1 MSATRRSVL
10 TGGLGLLGLGAL
22 SACGGGARSVG
33 PHSAAV
39 ASTEAA
45 RHARGLVTTS
55 LRAAPSSVDL
65 GGVVVDTW
73 AFGDTVPG
81 PTLRVEAGQVL
92 RVDVRN
98 DLPADTSVHWH
109 GIRLRNDMD
118 GVPMMTQDAIRPGG
132 AFRYEFTAPDP
143 GTYFFHPHV
152 GVQLDRGLY
161 GVLVVEDPHEPGRYD
176 DEWVLVLD
184 DWVDGTGR
192 TPDDV
197 LAGLTAG
204 SGSADA
210 SGGHGMGGMMGGSMS
225 GMGGMGSGGMGGM
238 SGGGDVVYPHYLVNG
253 RVPADP
259 DVLRAR
265 PGDRIRLRVVNAA
278 SDTVFRV
285 SLAGHR
291 LTVTHS
297 DGWPVEP
304 VEGDALLIAMG
315 ERYDLLVTL
324 GDGAFPLTA
333 IPEGKDGQALALVR
347 TASGTP
353 SASAAATTTS
363 GTVLSL
369 ASLRPRAGTT
379 LAARESDRTHDL
391 VLSGSMNPYRWTI
404 NGRSFPDTDPLEVR
418 SNERVSLAV
427 SNMSM
432 MVHPFHLHG
441 HTFSVRGSGVR
452 KDTVLLRPMQR
463 LLLDLDADNPGQW
476 AAHCHNAYHAETG
489 MMTTLGYVT

>member
-22 SACGGGARSVG
+22 SACGGGARPVG
-33 PHSAAV
+33 PRSAAV

-55 LRAAPSSVDL
+55 LRAAPATVDL

-81 PTLRVEAGQVL
+81 PTLRVDAGQVL

-132 AFRYEFTAPDP
+132 AFRYEFTVPDP

-197 LAGLTAG
+197 LAGLTTG

-210 SGGHGMGGMMGGSMS
+210 SGGHGMGGSMS

-238 SGGGDVVYPHYLVNG
+238 SGGGGDVVYPHYLVNG
-253 RVPADP
+253 RVPDDP

-278 SDTVFRV
+278 SDTVFRL
-285 SLAGHR
+285 SLDGHH

-304 VEGDALLIAMG
+304 VKGDALLIAMG

-333 IPEGKDGQALALVR
+333 TPEGKDGQALALVR

-353 SASAAATTTS
+353 SASAAATTTF

-369 ASLRPRAGTT
+369 ESLRPLAGTT

-391 VLSGSMNPYRWTI
+391 ALSGSMNPYRWTI

-418 SNERVSLAV
+418 SSERVSLAV

-463 LLLDLDADNPGQW
+463 LVLDLDADNPGQW

>member
-1 MSATRRSVL
+1 M
-10 TGGLGLLGLGAL
+10 
-22 SACGGGARSVG
+22 
-33 PHSAAV
+33 

-55 LRAAPSSVDL
+55 LRAAPSTVDL

-73 AFGDTVPG
+73 AFGGTVPG
-81 PTLRVEAGQVL
+81 PTLRVDAGQVL

-98 DLPADTSVHWH
+98 DLIADTSVHWH

-204 SGSADA
+204 SGTADA
-210 SGGHGMGGMMGGSMS
+210 SEGHGTGGMMGGSTS
-225 GMGGMGSGGMGGM
+225 GMGGMGSGGIGGM

-285 SLAGHR
+285 SLVGHR
-291 LTVTHS
+291 LKVTHS

-315 ERYDLLVTL
+315 ERYDLIVTL

-333 IPEGKDGQALALVR
+333 IPEGNDGQALALVR

-353 SASAAATTTS
+353 STSSAATTTS
-363 GTVLSL
+363 RTVLSL
-369 ASLRPRAGTT
+369 ESLRPLAGTT
-379 LAARESDRTHDL
+379 IAARESDRTHDL

-404 NGRSFPDTDPLEVR
+404 NGRSFPDIDPLEVR
-418 SNERVSLAV
+418 SSERVSLAV

-463 LLLDLDADNPGQW
+463 LVLDLDADNPGQW